1 MPSKVTNINEKS
13 ERHRDYDKRV
23 LMAITRL
30 FDMGGSEQL
39 IILDK
44 LKSLDFTRDAFRYK

>member
-1 MPSKVTNINEKS
+1 MPSKVTNINENS